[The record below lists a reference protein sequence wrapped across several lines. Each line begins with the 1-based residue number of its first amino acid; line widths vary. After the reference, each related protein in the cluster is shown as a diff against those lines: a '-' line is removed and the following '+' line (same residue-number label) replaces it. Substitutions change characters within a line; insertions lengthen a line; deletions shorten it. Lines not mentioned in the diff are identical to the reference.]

1 MPFGSPDEVRR
12 HVREIVEIFA
22 SPRRPNRQRGR
33 VGPRLANEE
42 LSARSWRPLPNS
54 AHLQRQKDS
63 FMQPLVDPKPAPA
76 DRARDAEH
84 FNMPFI
90 WGISFVA
97 AMGGLLFGWDF
108 IVMGGAK
115 PFYEKFFSITSENLS
130 GWTMSCAYIGC
141 LLGAGFG
148 RHE

>member
-1 MPFGSPDEVRR
+1 
-12 HVREIVEIFA
+12 
-22 SPRRPNRQRGR
+22 
-33 VGPRLANEE
+33 
-42 LSARSWRPLPNS
+42 
-54 AHLQRQKDS
+54 
-63 FMQPLVDPKPAPA
+63 
-76 DRARDAEH
+76 
-84 FNMPFI
+84 MPFI

-141 LLGAGFG
+141 LLVRWFRAA
-148 RHE
+148 